1 MSDVAEAMQDYNE
14 RHPGNAITGE
24 TIKKSMAQHMRTSA
38 TMYHGITIGKKN
50 WNEVMQ
56 SLSEYDR
63 DIDED

>member
-1 MSDVAEAMQDYNE
+1 
-14 RHPGNAITGE
+14 
-24 TIKKSMAQHMRTSA
+24 MAQHMRTSA